1 MTYLLL
7 FYEFFKTGLFAVGGG
22 LATLPFIYDIAVR
35 YPGWINMNDISNM
48 IAVSESTPGPM
59 GVNMATFTGF
69 TTSGVFG
76 ALSATIGLV
85 VPSVIIII
93 IIAHYLKKFEESQI
107 VQDIFYGLR
116 PAVAGLIAVAAYQ
129 VIKVTILTLDLY
141 NETKNLM
148 NLVDIKALIL
158 CAVTL
163 VLLYVKPLKKVHP
176 IVYILCGAIIGIFIF

>member
-1 MTYLLL
+1 
-7 FYEFFKTGLFAVGGG
+7 
-22 LATLPFIYDIAVR
+22 
-35 YPGWINMNDISNM
+35 MNDISNM

-69 TTSGVFG
+69 TTAGVFG

-163 VLLYVKPLKKVHP
+163 VLLYIKPLKKVHP
-176 IVYILCGAIIGIFIF
+176 IIYILCGAIIGIFIF